1 MRNEWELQ
9 DLIACWTLDEDDWKA
24 LANKTG
30 ATRLGFAL
38 LLKFFDLE
46 GRFPAGP
53 EELPAA
59 AVDYVAG
66 LVKVPA
72 AELAAYVWSGRTIK
86 YHRAQIRDER
96 GFREVAG
103 EDEQRTVEWLAGE
116 LCPVEL
122 SVDRLR
128 EDLLARFRDE
138 RIEPPG
144 PSRIE
149 RILGAGRSLFERR
162 FTHGIVERLSAVAI
176 ERLEQLLD
184 RRAGWRVGGA
194 EERSGQAGIEHD
206 PGGGRQARAC
216 PGSGTSR

>member
-1 MRNEWELQ
+1 MRDEWELQ
-9 DLIACWTLDEDDWKA
+9 DVIASWTLDESDWKL

-46 GRFPAGP
+46 GRFPARP

-72 AELAAYVWSGRTIK
+72 AELTEYAWSGRTIE
-86 YHRAQIRDER
+86 YHRAQVRAAR
-96 GFREVAG
+96 GFREATG
-103 EDEQRTVEWLAGE
+103 GDEQRMIEWLAAE

-128 EDLLARFRDE
+128 DDLLARFRDE

-149 RILGAGRSLFERR
+149 RILGSGRSLFSGVSPRPWRSAYRSRR
-162 FTHGIVERLSAVAI
+162 STSLSSSWPPS
-176 ERLEQLLD
+176 RTGFS
-184 RRAGWRVGGA
+184 RSSRVT
-194 EERSGQAGIEHD
+194 RD
-206 PGGGRQARAC
+206 GR
-216 PGSGTSR
+216 G